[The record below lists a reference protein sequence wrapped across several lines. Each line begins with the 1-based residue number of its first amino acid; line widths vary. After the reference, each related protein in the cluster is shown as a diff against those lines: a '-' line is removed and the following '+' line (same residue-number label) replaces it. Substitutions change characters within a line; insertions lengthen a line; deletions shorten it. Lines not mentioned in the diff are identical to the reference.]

1 MGSFSTVVR
10 SVPRRPTALSLSLFF
25 RPPASFD
32 SIRLP
37 ASSNRHHHIR
47 SHHRNAARHA
57 TQDTLVKKFKEEIDA
72 EKRKK
77 IRLEWYLKQL
87 LLEKEMLVKENE
99 IEFAQAMQSIAILDA
114 APASLPTAV
123 RPVATTTTL
132 TTAPVAIPIMTTTP
146 ASASSMET
154 STAACLDAS
163 PSSYSSYFSIRN
175 ELPVKIEDEEDFGAD
190 VASPGP
196 TTEDSNLDELPIF
209 EPHEE
214 SKPLEE
220 IFSTE
225 WEQTHCW
232 WDEDE
237 LSQFLAVPPSLM
249 V

>member
-1 MGSFSTVVR
+1 MQPAMQR
-10 SVPRRPTALSLSLFF
+10 KRKLSVSG
-25 RPPASFD
+25 PA
-32 SIRLP
+32 
-37 ASSNRHHHIR
+37 
-47 SHHRNAARHA
+47 
-57 TQDTLVKKFKEEIDA
+57 TKDTLVKKFKEEIDA

-99 IEFAQAMQSIAILDA
+99 IEFAQAMQSIANLDA
-114 APASLPTAV
+114 ASASLPTTV
-123 RPVATTTTL
+123 RPVITTTTL
-132 TTAPVAIPIMTTTP
+132 TTAPVAIPIMTTT

-163 PSSYSSYFSIRN
+163 PSSYFSIRN
-175 ELPVKIEDEEDFGAD
+175 ELPVKIEAEEDLGAD

-237 LSQFLAVPPSLM
+237 LSQFLAVPPSL
-249 V
+249 VV

>member
-1 MGSFSTVVR
+1 MHR
-10 SVPRRPTALSLSLFF
+10 KRKLSVSGPATKATLF
-25 RPPASFD
+25 
-32 SIRLP
+32 
-37 ASSNRHHHIR
+37 
-47 SHHRNAARHA
+47 
-57 TQDTLVKKFKEEIDA
+57 KKFKEEIDA

-99 IEFAQAMQSIAILDA
+99 IEFAQAMQSISPLDTA
-114 APASLPTAV
+114 APASLPTNV
-123 RPVATTTTL
+123 RPLHATQTTITS
-132 TTAPVAIPIMTTTP
+132 APVAIPVVSTHAAAP
-146 ASASSMET
+146 VPSSSSMLEEMT
-154 STAACLDAS
+154 STTSS
-163 PSSYSSYFSIRN
+163 PSSYSSFFSIKV
-175 ELPVKIEDEEDFGAD
+175 EADEEEYPSIDD

-196 TTEDSNLDELPIF
+196 TTEDTTTTISSLDELPIF
-209 EPHEE
+209 EPLEE

>member
-1 MGSFSTVVR
+1 MHR
-10 SVPRRPTALSLSLFF
+10 KRKLSVSGPATKATLF
-25 RPPASFD
+25 
-32 SIRLP
+32 
-37 ASSNRHHHIR
+37 
-47 SHHRNAARHA
+47 
-57 TQDTLVKKFKEEIDA
+57 KKFKEEIDA

-99 IEFAQAMQSIAILDA
+99 IEFAQAMQSIVTLDTA
-114 APASLPTAV
+114 APASLPTNV
-123 RPVATTTTL
+123 RPLHATQTTI
-132 TTAPVAIPIMTTTP
+132 TTAPVAIPVMTAPAPSSIMEE
-146 ASASSMET
+146 MT
-154 STAACLDAS
+154 STTSS
-163 PSSYSSYFSIRN
+163 PSSYSFFSIRN
-175 ELPVKIEDEEDFGAD
+175 DLPIKVEADEEYPSIDD

-196 TTEDSNLDELPIF
+196 TTEDAITTLDELPIF
-209 EPHEE
+209 EPLEE

>member
-1 MGSFSTVVR
+1 MHR
-10 SVPRRPTALSLSLFF
+10 KRKLSVSGPATKATLF
-25 RPPASFD
+25 
-32 SIRLP
+32 
-37 ASSNRHHHIR
+37 
-47 SHHRNAARHA
+47 
-57 TQDTLVKKFKEEIDA
+57 KKFKEEIDA

-99 IEFAQAMQSIAILDA
+99 IEFAQAMQSISPLDTA
-114 APASLPTAV
+114 APASLPTNV
-123 RPVATTTTL
+123 RPLHATQTTITS
-132 TTAPVAIPIMTTTP
+132 APVAIPVV
-146 ASASSMET
+146 SAHAAAAPVPSSSLSSMLEEMT
-154 STAACLDAS
+154 STTSS
-163 PSSYSSYFSIRN
+163 PSSYSSFFSIKV
-175 ELPVKIEDEEDFGAD
+175 EADEEEEYPSIDD

-196 TTEDSNLDELPIF
+196 TTEDTTTTITSLDELPIF
-209 EPHEE
+209 EPLEE

>member
-1 MGSFSTVVR
+1 MQPAMQR
-10 SVPRRPTALSLSLFF
+10 KRKLSVSG
-25 RPPASFD
+25 PA
-32 SIRLP
+32 
-37 ASSNRHHHIR
+37 
-47 SHHRNAARHA
+47 
-57 TQDTLVKKFKEEIDA
+57 TKDTLVKKFKEEIDA

-99 IEFAQAMQSIAILDA
+99 IEFAQAMHSIANLDA

-123 RPVATTTTL
+123 RPVVTTTTL
-132 TTAPVAIPIMTTTP
+132 TTAPVAIPIMTPT
-146 ASASSMET
+146 ASATSMET

-175 ELPVKIEDEEDFGAD
+175 ELPVKIEAEEDLGAD

>member
-1 MGSFSTVVR
+1 MHR
-10 SVPRRPTALSLSLFF
+10 KRKLSVSGPATKATLF
-25 RPPASFD
+25 
-32 SIRLP
+32 
-37 ASSNRHHHIR
+37 
-47 SHHRNAARHA
+47 
-57 TQDTLVKKFKEEIDA
+57 KKFKEEIDA

-99 IEFAQAMQSIAILDA
+99 IEFAQAMQSISPLDTA
-114 APASLPTAV
+114 APASLPTNV
-123 RPVATTTTL
+123 RPLHATQTTITS
-132 TTAPVAIPIMTTTP
+132 APVAIPVVSTHAAAP
-146 ASASSMET
+146 VPSSSSMLEEMT
-154 STAACLDAS
+154 STTSS
-163 PSSYSSYFSIRN
+163 PSSYSSFFSIKV
-175 ELPVKIEDEEDFGAD
+175 EADEEEYPSIDD

-196 TTEDSNLDELPIF
+196 TTEDTSSTISSLDELPIF
-209 EPHEE
+209 EPLEE

>member
-1 MGSFSTVVR
+1 M
-10 SVPRRPTALSLSLFF
+10 
-25 RPPASFD
+25 
-32 SIRLP
+32 LP
-37 ASSNRHHHIR
+37 AM
-47 SHHRNAARHA
+47 HRKRKLSVSGPA
-57 TQDTLVKKFKEEIDA
+57 TKDTLVKKFKEEIEA

-99 IEFAQAMQSIAILDA
+99 IEFAQAMQSIVNLDA
-114 APASLPTAV
+114 APASLPTTV
-123 RPVATTTTL
+123 RPIATTSL
-132 TTAPVAIPIMTTTP
+132 TTAPVAIPIMTAPT
-146 ASASSMET
+146 ASVPPSTE
-154 STAACLDAS
+154 TAASLDN
-163 PSSYSSYFSIRN
+163 SYSSYFSIN
-175 ELPVKIEDEEDFGAD
+175 EMPIKVEAEEDSNDG

-209 EPHEE
+209 EPLEE